1 MTKIVIW
8 PAGRRTENYLRYG
21 YFNNCEIVGIVD
33 SDKYR
38 KPDAKI
44 GSYVIQS
51 PTNVTKLMEQADY
64 LIIATKYF
72 EKIYAECL
80 QMGVPKERIILTD
93 FIRGS
98 LFAGDME
105 KVKSISEKLYRKML
119 LTQYQLIK
127 INEKDTTD
135 DKKRIGVPP
144 FDDIEYR
151 SDYFRY
157 RTFEFVAEKLLE
169 EGVEGA
175 LAEFGVFQAMFS
187 SLIME
192 KLPGRKMYWFDTFD
206 GFSQEE
212 NEKESGMGRSNEEFF
227 AVHKMTSLEQALGN
241 VSHPENVIVCK
252 GLFPA
257 SITEEARAARFA
269 FVSID
274 VDFEDSTYE
283 GLKFFY
289 PRLNEGGCIFLHDYN
304 SAQLGGVKIAAERY
318 EADFGIRFKAVPLAD
333 RAGTLVIIK

>member
-1 MTKIVIW
+1 MTKIVLW

-21 YFNNCEIVGIVD
+21 YFDDCEIVGIVD
-33 SDKYR
+33 SNKCR
-38 KPDAKI
+38 EPNAKI
-44 GSYVIQS
+44 GSYDIQS
-51 PTNVTKLMEQADY
+51 PANVKKLMEKADY

-80 QMGVPKERIILTD
+80 KMGISKERIILTD
-93 FIRGS
+93 FIRGP
-98 LFAGDME
+98 LFAGDMD
-105 KVKSISEKLYRKML
+105 KVRSISEKLYRKML

-127 INEKDTTD
+127 INERDTTD
-135 DKKRIGVPP
+135 DRKRIEVPP

-157 RTFEFVAEKLLE
+157 RTFEFMAEKLMDD
-169 EGVEGA
+169 GVEGA
-175 LAEFGVFQAMFS
+175 LAEFGVFQARFS
-187 SLIME
+187 ALIME
-192 KLPGRKMYWFDTFD
+192 KLLGRKMYWFDTFD

-212 NEKESGMGRSNEEFF
+212 NEREADFGRSDEEFF
-227 AVHKMTSLEQALGN
+227 AVHRMTSLEQALGN

-252 GLFPA
+252 GLFPM
-257 SITEEARAARFA
+257 SIIEEAQKERFS

-304 SAQLGGVKIAAERY
+304 SARLGGVKVAVERY
-318 EADFGIRFKAVPLAD
+318 ETDFDIKLKAVPLAD